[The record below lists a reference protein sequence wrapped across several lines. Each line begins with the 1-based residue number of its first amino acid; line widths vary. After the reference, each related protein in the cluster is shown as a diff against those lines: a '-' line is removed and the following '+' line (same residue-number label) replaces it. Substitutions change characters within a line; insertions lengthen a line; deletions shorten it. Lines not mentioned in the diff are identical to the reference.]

1 MKLKFTQKVSDFIN
15 NHSVEISDG
24 VRKIGSIVGGIV
36 SIGVGMAILK
46 MNGIDISLNDVE
58 GETVEV
64 KSPPPQLSANELA
77 ENAIEKIME
86 RADDEIFDSGRLAA
100 AKDIFDIA
108 MKEGVTTAKT
118 KAINVLSAISSDC
131 VYAST
136 RGEIGGYI
144 KNIAMS
150 F

>member
-1 MKLKFTQKVSDFIN
+1 MKLKFTQKVSDFVN
-15 NHSVEISDG
+15 NNSVKIADG
-24 VRKIGSIVGGIV
+24 VRKVGSIVGGIV
-36 SIGVGMAILK
+36 SIGVGMVILK
-46 MNGIDISLNDVE
+46 MNGIDISLNGTE

-64 KSPPPQLSANELA
+64 ETPPQLSANELA
-77 ENAIEKIME
+77 ENAIEKVME

-118 KAINVLSAISSDC
+118 KAINVLSAISSSC
-131 VYAST
+131 IYAST

-144 KNIAMS
+144 KAIAMS